1 MELSIFIAKI
11 LGLAYLAIGFNMWS
25 GKMNIN
31 KMIEEYENSSVLT
44 HLGGAMSLI
53 IGMLLIEYHNIW
65 VKDWTV
71 VITIIGWVATLKG
84 VLLLA
89 NPKLVFR
96 FKNCY
101 KNIKPWVIFIIILGL
116 FFAYYGFLN

>member
-11 LGLAYLAIGFNMWS
+11 SALVFLAIGFNMWS
-25 GKMNIN
+25 GKMNIK
-31 KMIEEYENSSVLT
+31 KMIEEYENSSALT
-44 HLGGAMSLI
+44 YLGGAMSLI

-89 NPKLVFR
+89 NPKFVFR

-101 KNIKPWVIFIIILGL
+101 KNKCR
-116 FFAYYGFLN
+116 

>member
-1 MELSIFIAKI
+1 
-11 LGLAYLAIGFNMWS
+11 MWS
-25 GKMNIN
+25 GKMNIK
-31 KMIEEYENSSVLT
+31 KMIEEYENSSALT
-44 HLGGAMSLI
+44 YLGGAMSLI

-89 NPKLVFR
+89 NPKFVLR

-101 KNIKPWVIFIIILGL
+101 KNTKPWFIFIIILGL

>member
-11 LGLAYLAIGFNMWS
+11 LGLAYLALGFNMLS
-25 GKMNIN
+25 GKMNIK
-31 KMIEEYENSSVLT
+31 KMIEDFGNSSGLT
-44 HLGGAMSLI
+44 YLAGMITLL

-71 VITIIGWVATLKG
+71 VITIIGWFATLKG

-89 NPKLVFR
+89 NPKFMLG
-96 FKNCY
+96 FKNYY
-101 KNIKPWVIFIIILGL
+101 KDNKSWGIFVIVIGL